1 MTAGVVSGAGRVVAV
16 WRMSRPEQVLLIG
29 VVYAVGVAAGVAVH
43 DRLDVVAA
51 AWGLAAL
58 VPTAVSVHVVNEY
71 ADHETDALTSRTAF
85 SGGSGALAD
94 LGLDR
99 RLALWAAA
107 ASAAVALA
115 VTAVGVATGSLP
127 AVAAA
132 LLVVG
137 LVGGWQY
144 SVGPLRFSRRG
155 LGEVANAVLGGLLL
169 PLFGVAAATGRLELV
184 DVLLFVPFALLDF
197 VNLLETQWPDRVA
210 DRLVGKHTL
219 VSRVSPRT
227 VRTLATVAT
236 VAAYGTAVVVLAD
249 LMLVAVALASLV
261 ALPLSVWALTRI
273 TRADRPLPG
282 VLAMVT
288 FLLSQGAAWTVVAAG
303 A

>member
-1 MTAGVVSGAGRVVAV
+1 MTAGVAARAL

-29 VVYAVGVAAGVAVH
+29 VVYATGVAAGAAVH
-43 DRLDVVAA
+43 DRLDVTAVL
-51 AWGLAAL
+51 WGLAAL

-71 ADHETDALTSRTAF
+71 ADRETDALTRRTAF

-94 LGLDR
+94 LGVHPR
-99 RLALWAAA
+99 FALR
-107 ASAAVALA
+107 AAVAAGALALA
-115 VTAVGVATGSLP
+115 VTACGLTTGGLP
-127 AVAAA
+127 AGASAM
-132 LLVVG
+132 LVVG

-155 LGEVANAVLGGLLL
+155 LGEVANSVLGGLLL
-169 PLFGVAAATGRLELV
+169 PLFGGATATGRLEAV

-210 DRLVGKHTL
+210 DRLAGKHTL
-219 VSRVSPRT
+219 VSRVSPGR
-227 VRTLATVAT
+227 VRMLAVVAT
-236 VAAYGTAVVVLAD
+236 VVAYGTAVVVLAD
-249 LMLVAVALASLV
+249 LMLVAVAVASLV

-273 TRADRPLPG
+273 TRTERPLPG

-288 FLLSQGAAWTVVAAG
+288 FLLAQGAAWTTVAVVA
-303 A
+303 